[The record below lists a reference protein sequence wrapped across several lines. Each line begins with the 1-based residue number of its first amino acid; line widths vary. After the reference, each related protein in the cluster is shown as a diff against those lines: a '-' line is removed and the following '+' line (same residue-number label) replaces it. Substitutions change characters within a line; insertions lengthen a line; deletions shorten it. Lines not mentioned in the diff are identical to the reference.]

1 MTQISRI
8 PLRKEIEK
16 RVFEIFLT
24 SFAKANK
31 KEEIDYYL
39 QDLLSPTERIMLA
52 KRISIAF
59 LLDKG
64 YDQRTVSKILK
75 VSLTTVNR
83 VSLRLQLG
91 GDGFR
96 KVIKGIAQDEKT
108 NNFWKKLDDLID
120 DEVPETHEIIKS
132 NLRLKLGRYAKKGK
146 LR

>member
-1 MTQISRI
+1 MTQVSKV
-8 PLRKEIEK
+8 PLRKEIET
-16 RVFEIFLT
+16 RVFEIFLS

-31 KEEIDYYL
+31 KEEIDHYL

-64 YDQRTVSKILK
+64 YDQRTVSRILK

-83 VSLRLQLG
+83 VSLRVQLG

-96 KVIKGIAQDEKT
+96 KVIKAIALDEKK
-108 NNFWKKLDDLID
+108 NNFWQKLDELID
-120 DEVPETHEIIKS
+120 DVVPQ
-132 NLRLKLGRYAKKGK
+132 KGK
-146 LR
+146 NWSSSRKEQWVRKIKRKKAV